1 MSLETARILWKVLG
15 ILVGYE
21 GLSVRMRMRMRL
33 YKLKRYIWA
42 AGSVHK
48 ISHAFLQST
57 LSSAMTIMMT
67 VIMTI
72 SKYVNVCL

>member
-1 MSLETARILWKVLG
+1 
-15 ILVGYE
+15 
-21 GLSVRMRMRMRL
+21 MRL

-57 LSSAMTIMMT
+57 LSSAMTDNGDGNNDDVKICKCMFRT
-67 VIMTI
+67 FSSRRSCVSNLGFVI
-72 SKYVNVCL
+72 